1 MIMTLVRGFLIALA
15 VLVTPTGRAI
25 AEDYPSRTIT
35 LIVPFTAGGAVDVVA
50 RLLGQ
55 QLSDRLGRPVIVEN
69 RPGAGT
75 VIAANQVAKSAPDGY
90 TLLWSVSST
99 QAINATLYK
108 KLPYDPAKDL
118 IPVALIGSVP
128 FVLVV
133 NPSLPVRS
141 VMDLVRLAQQ
151 KPGEL
156 NYGSGGVGAAHH
168 LFAELFSSM
177 AGIKMT
183 HVPYKGTVPALNDVV
198 AGHIPL
204 MFSDP
209 APALPL
215 IEAGRLR
222 ALGVTTAERAAAAPK
237 IAPIAEEGVP
247 GYDAAAWQ
255 MVVAPAG
262 TPDEIVARLNR
273 ELNAMTAGADIRQKL
288 VALGL
293 NPIGRGTPAELDR
306 FLQAEIV
313 RWGKVVQQAR
323 VAGSE

>member
-1 MIMTLVRGFLIALA
+1 MRAVRLA
-15 VLVTPTGRAI
+15 VLGLCFLAALTARGR
-25 AEDYPSRTIT
+25 AEDYPVRPVT
-35 LIVPFTAGGAVDVVA
+35 LVVPFAAGGAVDVVA

-55 QLSDRLGRPVIVEN
+55 QLSERLGWPVIVEE

-75 VIAANQVAKSAPDGY
+75 VIAANYAAKSAPDGY
-90 TLLWSVSST
+90 TLLWAVSST

-133 NPSLPVRS
+133 NPSLPVQS
-141 VMDLVRLAQQ
+141 VADLIRLAKE

-156 NYGSGGVGAAHH
+156 NYGSGGVGSAHH
-168 LFAELFSSM
+168 LFAELFSTM

-183 HVPYKGTVPALNDVV
+183 HVPYKGTLPALTDVV

-222 ALGVTTAERAAAAPK
+222 ALGVTTAERAAAAPR

-262 TPDEIVARLNR
+262 TPAEIIVRLNR
-273 ELNAMTAGADIRQKL
+273 ELNTMISGADIRQKL
-288 VALGL
+288 AALGL
-293 NPIGRGTPAELDR
+293 NPIGKGAPDELDR
-306 FLQAEIV
+306 FLASEIV
-313 RWGKVVQQAR
+313 RWGKVVQQAGI
-323 VAGSE
+323 AGSAE

>member
-1 MIMTLVRGFLIALA
+1 MSMTLVRGLLIALA
-15 VLVTPTGRAI
+15 VLVAPTGRAI
-25 AEDYPSRTIT
+25 ADEYPSRTIT

-55 QLSDRLGRPVIVEN
+55 QLSDRLGRAVVVEN

-75 VIAANQVAKSAPDGY
+75 VIAANQVAKSALDGY

-141 VMDLVRLAQQ
+141 VADLIRLAKE

-156 NYGSGGVGAAHH
+156 NYGSGGVGAGHH

-273 ELNAMTAGADIRQKL
+273 ELNAITADSDIRQKL
-288 VALGL
+288 IALGL
-293 NPIGRGTPAELDR
+293 NPIGKGTPAELDR
-306 FLQAEIV
+306 FLQSEIL
-313 RWGKVVQQAR
+313 RWGKVVQQAG

>member
-1 MIMTLVRGFLIALA
+1 MRLVRGFLIALA
-15 VLVTPTGRAI
+15 VLAAPTGRAI
-25 AEDYPSRTIT
+25 AEDYPNRTIT

-55 QLSDRLGRPVIVEN
+55 QLSDRLGRAVVVEN

-141 VMDLVRLAQQ
+141 VADLIRLAKE

-262 TPDEIVARLNR
+262 TPDEIVVRVNR
-273 ELNAMTAGADIRQKL
+273 ELNAMTASADIRQKL
-288 VALGL
+288 VDLGL
-293 NPIGRGTPAELDR
+293 NPIGKGTPAELDR
-306 FLQAEIV
+306 FLQAEIL
-313 RWGKVVQQAR
+313 RWGKVVQQAG

>member
-1 MIMTLVRGFLIALA
+1 MRLLGRGLLIACA
-15 VLVTPTGRAI
+15 VLAAPAGRAP
-25 AEDYPSRTIT
+25 AQDFPSRTIT
-35 LIVPFTAGGAVDVVA
+35 LVVPFTAGGAVDVVA

-118 IPVALIGSVP
+118 VPVALIGSVP

-133 NPSLPVRS
+133 NPSLPVHS
-141 VMDLVRLAQQ
+141 VAELIRLAKQ

-237 IAPIAEEGVP
+237 IAPIADQGMP
-247 GYDAAAWQ
+247 GFDAAAWQ

-273 ELNAMTAGADIRQKL
+273 ELNTMMMGADIRQKL
-288 VALGL
+288 VGFGL
-293 NPIGRGTPAELDR
+293 NPIGKGTPAELDR
-306 FLQAEIV
+306 FLQSEIA
-313 RWGKVVQQAR
+313 RWGKVVQQAG

>member
-1 MIMTLVRGFLIALA
+1 
-15 VLVTPTGRAI
+15 
-25 AEDYPSRTIT
+25 
-35 LIVPFTAGGAVDVVA
+35 
-50 RLLGQ
+50 
-55 QLSDRLGRPVIVEN
+55 
-69 RPGAGT
+69 

-118 IPVALIGSVP
+118 VPVALIGSVP

-133 NPSLPVRS
+133 NPSLPVNS
-141 VMDLVRLAQQ
+141 VMDLVRLAKQ

-183 HVPYKGTVPALNDVV
+183 HVPYKGTLPALNDVV

-237 IAPIAEEGVP
+237 IAPIAEQGVP
-247 GYDAAAWQ
+247 GFDAAAWQ

-273 ELNAMTAGADIRQKL
+273 ELNAMTAGGDIRQKL
-288 VALGL
+288 VDFGL
-293 NPIGRGTPAELDR
+293 NPIGKGTPAELDR
-306 FLQAEIV
+306 FLQSEIA
-313 RWGKVVQQAR
+313 RWGKVVQQAGL
-323 VAGSE
+323 AGTE

>member
-1 MIMTLVRGFLIALA
+1 MRASSHWRVIALA
-15 VLVTPTGRAI
+15 LALIGFGAQ
-25 AEDYPSRTIT
+25 AQDYPSRPVT
-35 LIVPFTAGGAVDVVA
+35 LIVPFTPGGAVDVVA

-55 QLSDRLGRPVIVEN
+55 HLSDRLGKPVIIEN

-75 VIAANQVAKSAPDGY
+75 VIAANQVAKAPPDGY

-108 KLPYDPAKDL
+108 KLPYDPARDL
-118 IPVALIGSVP
+118 VPVALVGSVP

-133 NPSLPVRS
+133 NPSVPINS
-141 VMDLVRLAQQ
+141 VGDLIRLAKE

-168 LFAELFSSM
+168 LFAELFASM
-177 AGIKMT
+177 TGIRMT
-183 HVPYKGTVPALNDVV
+183 HVPYKGTLPALNDVV

-215 IEAGRLR
+215 IAAGKLR
-222 ALGVTTAERAAAAPK
+222 ALGVTTAERAAAAPQ
-237 IAPIAEEGVP
+237 IPPLAEAGVP

-262 TPDEIVARLNR
+262 TPPEIVAKLNR
-273 ELNAMTAGADIRQKL
+273 ELNAAVALPAIRQKL
-288 VALGL
+288 IDLGL
-293 NPIGRGTPAELDR
+293 NPIGKGSPAELDR

-313 RWGKVVQQAR
+313 RWGKVVQQAG